1 MLGPVRCLCP
11 RTVCPRTVDFTLT
24 RFGDLQMT
32 DRPTDL
38 SSLPSYR
45 TPRRS
50 LFSARKFALMAS
62 VVAGL
67 GVAVYGFSPSP
78 GPVDVFSS
86 PAHAQVNNEVRKVE
100 KPVGFADIVE
110 RVKPSVISVKVNI
123 NEKLAK
129 DDSANNNDDS
139 PFQPGSPMERFF
151 RRFGGPDGMPPGL
164 RGGPR
169 GRGAVT
175 GQGSGFFISP
185 DGYAV
190 TNNHVVDS
198 ADKVEVTTDDGKTYI
213 AKVIGTDARTDVAL
227 IKVEGGSN
235 FPFAKLSDGKP
246 RIGDWVLAVGNPFG
260 LGGTVTAGIVS
271 ASGRDIGNGPY
282 DDFIQIDAPVNK
294 GNSGGPAFNTEGEVM
309 GVNTAIYSPSG
320 GSVGIAFSIPA
331 TTVKNVIAQLK
342 DKGSVSRGW
351 IGVQIQ
357 PVTADIADSLGLKKA
372 EGALVAEPQANGP
385 AAKAGIESGDV
396 ITAVNGESVKDARE
410 LARTIGALAP
420 GNAVKL
426 NVLHKGQDK
435 VVNLTLGQLPNSVEA
450 KADTD
455 DGDKGSA
462 IPRGTDVPKLG
473 LTLAPANSVAGAG
486 KDGVVV
492 TEVDPKSAAAE
503 RGFKEGDVILEVAG
517 KSVTNAGDVR
527 EAINAA
533 RTDNKNSVLMRI
545 KSGGSSR
552 FVAVPLAK
560 G

>member
-1 MLGPVRCLCP
+1 MS
-11 RTVCPRTVDFTLT
+11 
-24 RFGDLQMT
+24 
-32 DRPTDL
+32 DRIDL
-38 SSLPSYR
+38 SNLPSYR
-45 TPRRS
+45 PPRRS
-50 LFSARKFALMAS
+50 VFSARRIALMAS

-67 GVAVYGFSPSP
+67 GIAVHGFSPSTSP
-78 GPVDVFSS
+78 SELFSS

-100 KPVGFADIVE
+100 RPVGFADIVE

-123 NEKLAK
+123 KEKTASNDDG
-129 DDSANNNDDS
+129 DDSSS

-151 RRFGGPDGMPPGL
+151 RRFGGPDGFPGQK
-164 RGGPR
+164 GGR
-169 GRGAVT
+169 GRVVQ
-175 GQGSGFFISP
+175 GQGSGFFISA
-185 DGYAV
+185 DGFAV
-190 TNNHVVDS
+190 TNNHVVDG
-198 ADKVEVTTDDGKTYI
+198 ADKVEVTTDDGKTYS
-213 AKVIGTDARTDVAL
+213 AKVIGTDQRTDLAL
-227 IKVEGGSN
+227 IKVEGSSN
-235 FPFAKLSDGKP
+235 FPFAKLADGKP

-320 GSVGIAFSIPA
+320 GSVGISFSITA
-331 TTVKNVIAQLK
+331 TTEKNVISQLK

-396 ITAVNGESVKDARE
+396 ITAVNGETVKDARE
-410 LARTIGALAP
+410 LARTIGSLAP
-420 GNAVKL
+420 GNSVKL

-450 KADTD
+450 KADTGK
-455 DGDKGSA
+455 GDQGSA
-462 IPRGTDVPKLG
+462 TPRGTDVPKLG
-473 LTLAPANSVAGAG
+473 LTVAPANSVAGAG

-517 KSVTNAGDVR
+517 KSVTSAGDVR
-527 EAINAA
+527 NAIEAA
-533 RTDNKNSVLMRI
+533 RTDNKNSVLMRV